1 MRRRTLFPVEP
12 NAAGGRAA
20 SCAAL
25 ALYAALGACGGGPPV
40 GATNPAIKNGTIW
53 NPWTQ
58 TTETWTRN
66 VVRIQA
72 LGGCTGTLLNR
83 EWVITAS
90 HCFLDGMGGF
100 VPASSIT
107 ASLTLADG
115 TVASSVGVERLI
127 HPNVA
132 NGVDVALLRLAN
144 PIDPGV
150 PSLPITTATT
160 AQLVGQT
167 VFCAGYGAINTG
179 ISCTSTAGCPSGQFC
194 QFGACL
200 TPDDNNLR
208 TANFSIIADTKD
220 PVTWYQF
227 NVPNALG
234 QLELPGDSGSTCW
247 DGTGITGI
255 MKAGNTTNYNR
266 QTSAQVFRDW
276 VNSVVTP
283 TELRVVNQPGASCR
297 AVGGSSISYGT
308 DGEVWNADISTG
320 KVMCPI
326 RRPKKKGG
334 FANVV
339 DVPRLFVM
347 DRDPSSDVCCTLQSK
362 NAGGALTSG
371 PTVCSSGASSDAQLL
386 QLPSIYDNTTYS
398 QFNVVCSLPAAGSS
412 GQSGVLVY
420 RPRLALR

>member
-1 MRRRTLFPVEP
+1 MRRRPLFPVEP
-12 NAAGGRAA
+12 TTAGGRAA
-20 SCAAL
+20 RVAL
-25 ALYAALGACGGGPPV
+25 GLYAALAGACGVGSAPV
-40 GATNPAIKNGTIW
+40 GTVNPEIKNGTVW
-53 NPWTQ
+53 DPWTQ
-58 TTETWTRN
+58 TTETWTQN

-107 ASLTLADG
+107 ASFTKSDG

-127 HPNVA
+127 HPNVS
-132 NGVDVALLRLAN
+132 NGVDVALLRLAT
-144 PIDPGV
+144 PIDPGTAE
-150 PSLPITTATT
+150 LPITTATT
-160 AQLVGQT
+160 ASLVGQT

-179 ISCTSTAGCPSGQFC
+179 ISCTSSSTCPSGQFC

-208 TANFSIIADTKD
+208 TASFSIIADPVD
-220 PVTWYQF
+220 AVTWYRF
-227 NVPNALG
+227 NVPNSLG

-276 VNSVVTP
+276 VESVVRP
-283 TELRVVNQPGASCR
+283 AELRVVNQPGASCH
-297 AVGGSSISYGT
+297 AIGGTSIEYGF
-308 DGEVWNADISTG
+308 DGEVWNAGATTG
-320 KVMCPI
+320 TVTCPI
-326 RRPKKKGG
+326 RRPRTTG

-347 DRDPSSDVCCTLQSK
+347 DHGANDDVCCTLQSK
-362 NAGGALTSG
+362 NAGGNLTKG
-371 PTVCSSGASSDAQLL
+371 PTVCSSGASADAQLL
-386 QLPSIYDNTTYS
+386 QLPSIFDNTTYS
-398 QFNVVCSLPAAGSS
+398 QFNLVCSLPAATDS